1 MRNWLEIPT
10 LSLKLFQR
18 TNLRFRGIITFQN
31 RLRIWRLWRSWNN
44 RHRSTRSIRSS
55 SRRWSRRRARRRWH
69 RNCFWPSS
77 GASYRDIDS
86 RRDHCH
92 LCQRILATEI
102 EDVGCGLD
110 CTTFLSLLSSKLLL
124 FHLEELLF
132 KLISFLFNES
142 HLVLEQKLLVAEM
155 FLEINYLALQ
165 LLNLSPHGLGS
176 LCLRQQAQL
185 PINFEILEASAL
197 DLHILLSILQVGS
210 HPVVI
215 SVLPAQPSLIPL
227 ELLGMTGV
235 PVIRIL
241 YFFTFGSNLGHCG
254 VARN

>member
-1 MRNWLEIPT
+1 MSNCLEILT
-10 LSLKLFQR
+10 LSLKLFKR
-18 TNLRFRGIITFQN
+18 TNLRFRGIITFQS

-44 RHRSTRSIRSS
+44 RSTRSTRSS

-69 RNCFWPSS
+69 RNCFWFSN
-77 GASYRDIDS
+77 GARCSDIHS

-110 CTTFLSLLSSKLLL
+110 CATFLSLLSSELLL

-142 HLVLEQKLLVAEM
+142 HLVLEQKLLVAEV
-155 FLEINYLALQ
+155 FLEISYLVLQ

-176 LCLRQQAQL
+176 LRLRQ
-185 PINFEILEASAL
+185 
-197 DLHILLSILQVGS
+197 
-210 HPVVI
+210 
-215 SVLPAQPSLIPL
+215 
-227 ELLGMTGV
+227 
-235 PVIRIL
+235 
-241 YFFTFGSNLGHCG
+241 
-254 VARN
+254 